1 MHVARGSIYFMVPHS
16 YPYSVLHYSNIH
28 ICYLFY
34 ILEDLDIASYADD
47 SAIYTV
53 NGKKESVISTLETSS
68 LLLFGCFNN
77 NFMKVNSDKSHF
89 KMSCTEETTA
99 IIDSLPI
106 DSTKTEVLL
115 GIT

>member
-1 MHVARGSIYFMVPHS
+1 MAPHS

-34 ILEDLDIASYADD
+34 FLEDLDIASYADD

-68 LLLFGCFNN
+68 ILLFGCFNN